1 MTLPTNTSPLA
12 RTSTR
17 RRPRP
22 SPKPLGAP
30 TLRLRHSWDPH
41 PTPSRGP
48 RAGEGAHG
56 PQRGLP
62 CPPDAQESVTRS
74 GGWRGVRRE
83 GRTGATPPPGL
94 RSTPSAP
101 GSGRV
106 GEALPLGPQPSGL
119 GQTVS
124 RAPRCRSRSAP
135 PGPARP
141 YLYEQPKQQRR
152 HPPGQAAHG
161 CASSGSQAPVRGEA
175 LERRPAGGRTGGIR
189 PPGRRGARAHAEPG
203 SSAQAL
209 APLRPRHARPQLA
222 RARLARPRLHPRG
235 AGVGPVG
242 VHAPEPAESLPAAAS
257 GRVAARRLCPRR
269 RRSGHSC
276 TGQ

>member
-1 MTLPTNTSPLA
+1 MTLPTTTSPLA

-141 YLYEQPKQQRR
+141 YLYEQPEQQRR

-175 LERRPAGGRTGGIR
+175 LERRPAGGRAGGR
-189 PPGRRGARAHAEPG
+189 DQAPGAQGRAG
-203 SSAQAL
+203 T
-209 APLRPRHARPQLA
+209 
-222 RARLARPRLHPRG
+222 RG
-235 AGVGPVG
+235 AGKLRASPRP
-242 VHAPEPAESLPAAAS
+242 APPPARAPPAGARPARAPPATS
-257 GRVAARRLCPRR
+257 TGCRRRPGRSARAGARRESP
-269 RRSGHSC
+269 G
-276 TGQ
+276 GG